1 MTQDQTRPSEPE
13 FELYQE
19 SGTQSQ
25 IVCPHATI
33 NPGFSLHEPVI
44 AQQALFACKCAML
57 SSDQSPHMTEV
68 GAFACKSYP
77 MAFIYGQLQPHLG
90 SHSNWGICFSVP
102 YKHMRS
108 CERQ

>member
-1 MTQDQTRPSEPE
+1 MLHEIHKWFTENLKDNVNQRSLAMTQDQARPSEPE
-13 FELYQE
+13 FELCQE

-33 NPGFSLHEPVI
+33 NPGFSLHDPVI

-77 MAFIYGQLQPHLG
+77 MAYIYG
-90 SHSNWGICFSVP
+90 
-102 YKHMRS
+102 
-108 CERQ
+108 